1 MRLGLAQ
8 MDIVWEDTPANM
20 DKCQEFIKLAA
31 KSKVELILFP
41 EMILT
46 GFTMNIDKLNIP
58 EDRIINWF
66 KDKAIKNSINIGFGY
81 AIKEKTKGINKF
93 AIVSKEG
100 LLLANYTKMHPFS
113 YGGED
118 RKYDKGEEICFCNI
132 ESTKITPFICYD
144 LRFPEIFQI
153 ASKTSKLI
161 TVAANWPKSRQEH
174 WLTLLKARAIENQ
187 CFIAGINRVGI
198 GDGIEYDGASVII
211 NPLGEILNDINSREI
226 LIIEE
231 IDFNLV
237 NEIRDS
243 FSLKDDRREE
253 LYNRLNKTI

>member
-1 MRLGLAQ
+1 MIIGLVQ
-8 MDIVWEDTPANM
+8 MDIAWEEPSENK
-20 DKCQEFIKLAA
+20 DKCQYFINLAA
-31 KSKVELILFP
+31 QNKVELILFP
-41 EMILT
+41 EMVLT
-46 GFTMNIDKLNIP
+46 GFTTNIDKLILS
-58 EDRIINWF
+58 EEEIINWF
-66 KDKAIKNSINIGFGY
+66 KDKAIENNINIGFGY
-81 AIKEKTKGINKF
+81 GIKEGTKGINKF

-100 LLLANYTKMHPFS
+100 ALLVNYIKIHPFS
-113 YGGED
+113 YGGEHE
-118 RKYDKGEEICFCNI
+118 KYHKGEKICSCNI

-153 ASKTSKLI
+153 ASKTSKFI
-161 TVAANWPKSRQEH
+161 TVAASWPRSRQDH

-198 GDGIEYDGASVII
+198 GDGIEYGGASVII
-211 NPLGEILNDINSREI
+211 NPLGEILNEVSSTER

-237 NEIRDS
+237 NELRDS
-243 FSLKDDRREE
+243 FSLKEDRREE